1 MDRDQPDTSG
11 DAAKPGVAFTRYVAI
26 GDSTTEGLEDPT
38 PDGLGYRGF
47 ADRLAGRLAR
57 EQPGLLYANLGI
69 RGRKIHKI
77 VEEQLEPALALQP
90 DLVSI
95 VGGLNDI
102 LRPRI
107 DFDQVVGDL
116 DHMVAA
122 FTDRGATVLGMTFP
136 DAAKI
141 MPAARPARKRVHAF
155 NLAVREI
162 ADRRGM
168 LIADLEAHG
177 VVDARLWS
185 VDRLHANRAGHA
197 RIAAAMTQA
206 LGLEPDEDPWAP
218 LPAADRVSR
227 ATAFTG
233 ELAWM
238 SRHMAPW
245 IVRRIRGRSSGDGL
259 SPKRPSLAPIDLE
272 PATEPPVHV

>member
-1 MDRDQPDTSG
+1 VDRGHEDPH
-11 DAAKPGVAFTRYVAI
+11 AHRYTRYVAI

-47 ADRLAGRLAR
+47 ADRLAARLAR

-69 RGRKIHKI
+69 RGRKMHRIR
-77 VEEQLEPALALQP
+77 EEQLEPALALHP

-95 VGGLNDI
+95 VGGINDI

-116 DHMVAA
+116 DQMVAA
-122 FTDRGATVLGMTFP
+122 FTARGATVLGMTFP

-155 NLAVREI
+155 NLAVREL
-162 ADRRGM
+162 ADRHGM
-168 LIADLEAHG
+168 LIADLERHG

-185 VDRLHANRAGHA
+185 VDRLHANTAGHA

-206 LGLEPDEDPWAP
+206 LGLQPDEDPWAS
-218 LPAADRVSR
+218 LPPAERVSR
-227 ATAFTG
+227 ATAVTT

-238 SRHMAPW
+238 ARHMAPW
-245 IVRRIRGRSSGDGL
+245 IMRRIRGRSSGDGRAA
-259 SPKRPSLAPIDLE
+259 KRPSLAPIELSSE
-272 PATEPPVHV
+272 TAAELA